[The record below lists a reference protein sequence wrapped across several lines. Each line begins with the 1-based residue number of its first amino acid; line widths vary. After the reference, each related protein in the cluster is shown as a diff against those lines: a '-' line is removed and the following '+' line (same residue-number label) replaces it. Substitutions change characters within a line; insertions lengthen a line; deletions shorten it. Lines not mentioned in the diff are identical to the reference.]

1 MKLGLLLPTNIY
13 FCPYVKIYT
22 DILDKN
28 NIQYD
33 IIYPDKRGLKEEA
46 AYRYTQIKLS
56 SYYTIGTIQG
66 FCVRLSK
73 KSNTTS

>member
-22 DILDKN
+22 DILDEN

-33 IIYPDKRGLKEEA
+33 IIYPEQER
-46 AYRYTQIKLS
+46 TQRKS
-56 SYYTIGTIQG
+56 CIQIYSQDRRQ
-66 FCVRLSK
+66 VK
-73 KSNTTS
+73 

>member
-22 DILDKN
+22 DILDEN

-33 IIYPDKRGLKEEA
+33 IIYPDKRGLKEKA
-46 AYRYTQIKLS
+46 AYRYTRKIDD
-56 SYYTIGTIQG
+56 
-66 FCVRLSK
+66 
-73 KSNTTS
+73 KSNKIVKLL